1 MKVEIKSFISPDIL
15 DFKNFE
21 PTNKESFSFLLELV
35 VGVKGKVGGDL
46 FSIEVSTPKW
56 LLENYKKE
64 EILFCRHR
72 IIVFEYDIN
81 RIINKIENHFES
93 VTGNSWEEIANKI
106 SRIAHWEF
114 EDYKPN

>member
-21 PTNKESFSFLLELV
+21 PTDKESFSFLLEFI
-35 VGVKGKVGGDL
+35 VGLKGEKGGDE

-64 EILFCRHR
+64 DVLFCRHR

-81 RIINKIENHFES
+81 RIINEIENHFES
-93 VTGNSWEEIANKI
+93 VIGNSWEEIANKI

-114 EDYKPN
+114 EDYTPC